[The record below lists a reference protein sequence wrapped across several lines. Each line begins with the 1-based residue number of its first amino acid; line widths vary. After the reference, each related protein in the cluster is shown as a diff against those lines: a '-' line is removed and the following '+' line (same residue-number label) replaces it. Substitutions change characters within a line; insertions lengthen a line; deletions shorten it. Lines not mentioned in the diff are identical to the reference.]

1 MRSKNLPKWPEPVK
15 VGTVQK
21 SLNLSRLT
29 IEQKQ
34 ILWSH
39 LTTQHPKKA
48 RELLM
53 LSQDPFVRALHEELD
68 AGLCLEVQFIP
79 AELRFLLP
87 D

>member
-1 MRSKNLPKWPEPVK
+1 MRSEGLPNWPEPVK

-21 SLNLSRLT
+21 SLNLSLLT
-29 IEQKQ
+29 AEQKQ

-53 LSQDPFVRALHEELD
+53 LSQDPFVRALQEELD
-68 AGLCLEVQFIP
+68 AALCLETRFIP
-79 AELRFLLP
+79 DELRCLLP
-87 D
+87 I